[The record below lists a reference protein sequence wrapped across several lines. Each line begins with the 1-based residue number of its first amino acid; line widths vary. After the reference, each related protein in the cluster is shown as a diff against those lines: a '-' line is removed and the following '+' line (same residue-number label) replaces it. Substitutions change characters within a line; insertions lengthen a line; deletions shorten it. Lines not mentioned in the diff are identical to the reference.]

1 MEFRNIY
8 AGESLFDTDMLLD
21 LSATDSQSYQGKLH
35 VDLKIK
41 TKLREGIKLDP
52 EEHKINYKTRVVQNQ
67 HKRVMDHI
75 FGDNSFLPRDLSKL
89 HSVPHNS
96 KF

>member
-8 AGESLFDTDMLLD
+8 AGESLFGTDMLFD
-21 LSATDSQSYQGKLH
+21 LAETDSQSYQGKLY

-41 TKLREGIKLDP
+41 TKLDP
-52 EEHKINYKTRVVQNQ
+52 EEHKINYRTKTVQNQ
-67 HKRVMDHI
+67 QNRVMDHI
-75 FGDNSFLPRDLSKL
+75 FGDNSFLLRDLSKL